1 MKLKTKINLIK
12 FSSFIYIPIIFFVV
26 SCLYVFLGVDRMWGN
41 MFDDGINTFG
51 QWFSLIIY
59 RVLIYVLS
67 ALFIMC
73 IAPNKN
79 GKKRDKFI
87 VWLNWTFFVYLVI
100 KFIIEVFA
108 IDLILLKYNIIL
120 FSNVDSLA
128 ALLGYLLT
136 WIKKEK
142 IELGSSET
150 IVNGKL

>member
-1 MKLKTKINLIK
+1 
-12 FSSFIYIPIIFFVV
+12 
-26 SCLYVFLGVDRMWGN
+26 MWEN

-51 QWFSLIIY
+51 QWVSLIVY
-59 RVLIYVLS
+59 RVLIYVLP

-73 IAPNKN
+73 IPLNKN
-79 GKKRDKFI
+79 DKKKNKFI

-120 FSNVDSLA
+120 FSNVDSMA